1 MIQNARQQGIQAI
14 YKKVRPSL
22 PSIPIDIPKFLNH
35 GRSLFSSDSPPV
47 FIPIPTCEVEN
58 HPLSS
63 HFSVDE
69 VSSGMNQAKSKA
81 CSLSG
86 LSPFL
91 LKSMKDSLAPLLCR
105 VFNQCLIR
113 SYFPSSWLESI
124 VFFIHK
130 KGSTSDPNNFRSIS
144 IQNPFLKL
152 FSSLLCQRLLKFS
165 CSQNILPTF
174 QFGFRPNRSTVGAA
188 TLLYEVV
195 KHRFSEHK
203 NTYACFVDFSKAFDS
218 VDRTLLLVKLQTL
231 GIPSSFCRMYATLLN
246 NSKSVIRSGS
256 TLSAPFSSDKGVP
269 QGDPS
274 SPLLFN
280 LFVSDL
286 PDSLAHTPPSLNNTE
301 IPYIQYADDLVLL
314 ADSPDDLQIAID
326 SLNLYCQENHLK
338 INSEK
343 TKCLI
348 FHKGRLP
355 KLSFLL
361 QNSELE
367 IVSEFKYLG
376 FTFTPQ
382 LSFSKHISTI
392 TKKAHS
398 RIGSLFFALPLKHLP
413 LSLALKVFGCYIL
426 PLYRYGLPLWLEN
439 CSKASIDS
447 VDATFTMFLKRYL
460 GVPKFANNTITH
472 FLCGTTPLSHYLKS
486 ISFSTL
492 GSISLPPSL
501 SGYKLQLVDS
511 LSPPTVDFS
520 PIPNI
525 PSFFWHSRS
534 FFDFPLNPSFRK
546 SLCFDL
552 FDLNHYAFCKNK
564 SFHIPRYYRSHHGS
578 RPHLSQNCFCLFCNQ
593 SLEAYHIYDCPS
605 FFINPSLP
613 PKFFPL
619 KFGNC

>member
-1 MIQNARQQGIQAI
+1 M
-14 YKKVRPSL
+14 
-22 PSIPIDIPKFLNH
+22 
-35 GRSLFSSDSPPV
+35 
-47 FIPIPTCEVEN
+47 
-58 HPLSS
+58 
-63 HFSVDE
+63 
-69 VSSGMNQAKSKA
+69 
-81 CSLSG
+81 
-86 LSPFL
+86 
-91 LKSMKDSLAPLLCR
+91 
-105 VFNQCLIR
+105 
-113 SYFPSSWLESI
+113 
-124 VFFIHK
+124 
-130 KGSTSDPNNFRSIS
+130 
-144 IQNPFLKL
+144 
-152 FSSLLCQRLLKFS
+152 
-165 CSQNILPTF
+165 
-174 QFGFRPNRSTVGAA
+174 
-188 TLLYEVV
+188 V
-195 KHRFSEHK
+195 KHRFLQRK

-256 TLSAPFSSDKGVP
+256 TLSPPFSSDKGVP

-314 ADSPDDLQIAID
+314 ADSPEDLQIAID
-326 SLNLYCQENHLK
+326 SLSLYCQENHLK
-338 INSEK
+338 TNSEK

-355 KLSFLL
+355 NLSFLL
-361 QNSELE
+361 QNSELQ

-382 LSFSKHISTI
+382 LSFSKHISAI

-426 PLYRYGLPLWLEN
+426 PLYRYGLPLWLGN

-447 VDATFTMFLKRYL
+447 VDAVFTLFLKRYL
-460 GVPKFANNTITH
+460 GVPKFANISITH

-486 ISFSTL
+486 ISLSTL
-492 GSISLPPSL
+492 GSISFPPSL
-501 SGYKLQLVDS
+501 SGYKLKLMDS
-511 LSPPTVDFS
+511 LSPPAEVFS
-520 PIPNI
+520 PIPDI
-525 PSFFWHSRS
+525 PPFFWHSRS
-534 FFDFPLNPSFRK
+534 FNCFPLNPSSRK

-552 FDLNHYAFCKNK
+552 FGLNHYAFCKKK
-564 SFHIPRYYRSHHGS
+564 SFHIPPYQRSIPRH
-578 RPHLSQNCFCLFCNQ
+578 RPRPTENCFCQFC
-593 SLEAYHIYDCPS
+593 SLPMGAYHIYFCPS
-605 FFINPSLP
+605 FSINPSLP

-619 KFGNC
+619 KFA